1 MARVGKKWTIEEDEL
16 LKEEVKNKMNYEEIA
31 ENHKRNIGGIKSRV
45 ISNIIAPL
53 LKNEENKDKEVNIKE
68 LQEEYG
74 IEEGLLRKYLG
85 LPSLSEENLILNE
98 IKSLKSEIMD
108 LKKTIEELKNSKPAI
123 FYVF

>member
-31 ENHKRNIGGIKSRV
+31 ENHKRNIGGIKTRV

-53 LKNEENKDKEVNIKE
+53 LRNEENKDKEVNIKNLE
-68 LQEEYG
+68 EEYG

-85 LPSLSEENLILNE
+85 IQTVNEENLILNE
-98 IKSLKSEIMD
+98 IKSLKLEIME
-108 LKKTIEELKNSKPAI
+108 LKKTIEELKNNKPSI
-123 FYVF
+123 FYIF